1 MTPVIGLIQP
11 TFLLELELLGGATFL
26 LCSLIGIERQFQR
39 KYAGYRTHVL
49 VGLGSCGFT
58 MVSGYGFAAV
68 LGDDVNLDPSRIAAQ
83 IVSGIGFL
91 GAGVIFK
98 GRSTVRGL
106 TTAATIWMAAAIGMA
121 CGAGMLSLGLLL
133 TVLHLATLWVVAPPL
148 VRRIPPDR
156 EGRRTLRLSY
166 VDGEGVLR
174 GSSRPPQ
181 PWGSPSASPA
191 HGAPRTT
198 TAPPSSTSTPASS
211 ASRRCTTWSPSSP
224 MSTVSAASRSCRRTR
239 TRTEPPIGRDP

>member
-11 TFLLELELLGGATFL
+11 TFLLELELLGATFL

-133 TVLHLATLWVVAPPL
+133 TVLHLATLWVVAPL
-148 VRRIPPDR
+148 VRRIPDR

-174 GSSRPPQ
+174 GVL
-181 PWGSPSASPA
+181 A
-191 HGAPRTT
+191 
-198 TAPPSSTSTPASS
+198 TATA
-211 ASRRCTTWSPSSP
+211 
-224 MSTVSAASRSCRRTR
+224 MGFTVGITR
-239 TRTEPPIGRDP
+239 TRRTEDDDGTTLVHLDARFVGKPPMHDLVAELTDVDGVRRVQVMPTDEDAD